1 MNKPLKSTLITILI
15 VVLLAGAALT
25 VYYFCRPKGQS
36 RDEIEISPIN
46 NTYIAYSGQN
56 ITTCSPRESL
66 FILAY
71 RVKHLNSYSTT
82 ISGEVNAGGIYKQ
95 DVSGEKYIVGKDSV
109 YVSRSTSFLKNT
121 ADQIFINSNTAL
133 VRNGDPKTNVYE
145 DTVKKYTLSQYFE
158 EYGTYYRELSNYE
171 LNDSTITN
179 AELVSAENGL
189 YTYKYEINVE
199 KGVNAYRV
207 NMYKMG
213 SLSELPTFKTSML
226 TVTMTTE
233 FMPVSITQIDEYS
246 INMFFNLNCTSTLTE
261 NFEKLND
268 NSVVIPDYEFFKTHL
283 GD

>member
-1 MNKPLKSTLITILI
+1 M
-15 VVLLAGAALT
+15 
-25 VYYFCRPKGQS
+25 
-36 RDEIEISPIN
+36 
-46 NTYIAYSGQN
+46 
-56 ITTCSPRESL
+56 
-66 FILAY
+66 
-71 RVKHLNSYSTT
+71 
-82 ISGEVNAGGIYKQ
+82 
-95 DVSGEKYIVGKDSV
+95 
-109 YVSRSTSFLKNT
+109 KNT

-233 FMPVSITQIDEYS
+233 FMPVTITQIDEYS